1 MRLEISL
8 HKAIWLTVYNELTEA
23 LYSPDN
29 ENAFEGSV
37 KRWRAN
43 MEDAINAI
51 ADTIDIPWHTQTK
64 EDN

>member
-1 MRLEISL
+1 MRRLEISL
-8 HKAIWLTVYNELTEA
+8 HASTWLTIYNELTEA

-29 ENAFEGSV
+29 EAQFDGGAAE
-37 KRWRAN
+37 WRAT

-51 ADTIDIPWHTQTK
+51 ADKLNQAK